1 MRNRRSFFES
11 QKESFIRESY
21 ENNPNDFI
29 LNGIK
34 FIEKNSSEEMLA
46 AEFDHTPGASSSAE
60 IESKFRYNLVSNL
73 ETISNTLSIKEKE
86 LVSNHRSYINAFK
99 DIERKYDKL
108 EREANRELL
117 LLTDESPFE
126 YGITDNLSTQE
137 FVNEEKTSAYWYGGQ
152 FMLAPKSFKRNQLD
166 IKSIV
171 SNIKVRGGSLKEV
184 QELSNKKN
192 ILKKDGSNYKLKAE
206 ASTAYSVVELEL
218 IIELNNAERIDKLEI
233 VSTAVESLK
242 KESIRVIYSKDG
254 AEYFSAG
261 ENDYERLSSGFN
273 TFDINDEDVR
283 IIKIFIQKNAADS
296 SSNNKNEYLFLI
308 DFVGN
313 VEYIYESENEV
324 YLGPYFI
331 TDIDN
336 SPVDFDLAAIKTGT
350 CCVIQNETSID
361 FSISKDGENYVPISY
376 FDNGNTVVE
385 FKNQINENI
394 FLRKDETLPDIIR
407 EEGSSSYRLNRYIP
421 ENINFL
427 ESSLIVKRGVGEWM
441 EANGEYSTTIE
452 INSIEGRFF
461 NLGDTSLKV
470 NGAEK
475 SGVLFLNKGFYEIET
490 SSYQEI
496 NTKNIVSE
504 STLKERDEL
513 YPYNHKYLFEG
524 LNYSRS
530 FVGNKKYLGADSLF
544 ARKLKKVTLESLGSL
559 DKGSYALK
567 TVPGEG
573 TVIMISAG
581 SSLEEVYLDC
591 KSEAAFG
598 NNEVYLKAVL
608 KSDNQYKT
616 PRIDSIQIRVV

>member
-11 QKESFIRESY
+11 QKESFIREAY
-21 ENNPNDFI
+21 ANNPNDFI

-73 ETISNTLSIKEKE
+73 ETINNTLSIKEEE

-242 KESIRVIYSKDG
+242 KESIRVVYSKDG
-254 AEYFSAG
+254 AEYLSAG

-273 TFDINDEDVR
+273 TFDINEEDVR

-324 YLGPYFI
+324 HLGPYFI

-336 SPVDFDLAAIKTGT
+336 SPVDFDLATINTGT
-350 CCVIQNETSID
+350 CCVIQDETSID

-385 FKNQINENI
+385 FKNQINESI
-394 FLRKDETLPDIIR
+394 FLRKDEALPDIIR
-407 EEGSSSYRLNRYIP
+407 EEGSSNYRLNRYIP
-421 ENINFL
+421 EDINFL
-427 ESSLIVKRGVGEWM
+427 ESSLIVKRGVGEWI
-441 EANGEYSTTIE
+441 ETNGKYSTTIE

-461 NLGDTSLKV
+461 NLGDTNLKV

-475 SGVLFLNKGFYEIET
+475 SGILFLNKGFYEIET
-490 SSYQEI
+490 SSYEEI

-504 STLKERDEL
+504 STLRARDRL

-530 FVGNKKYLGADSLF
+530 FIGDKKYLGADSLF
-544 ARKLKKVTLESLGSL
+544 GQKLKKVTLENLNSL
-559 DKGSYALK
+559 DKSSYALK
-567 TVPGEG
+567 KVEGEG
-573 TVIMISAG
+573 TVIMVSAG
-581 SSLEEVYLDC
+581 SSSEEVYLDC

-608 KSDNQYKT
+608 KSDNEYKT